1 MGATEFIVVLAA
13 AVKGAVL
20 TVRGASGLP
29 QSSRELCHGVAFLVL
44 ALGFYMRFAAAKWML
59 AAWSAR
65 DCVAYLAG
73 MFPFLGLARHAGAA
87 PWWLSLLEPGLVAM
101 LVCIALLLRI
111 VDRTGLQVGGNPIEE
126 SSLS

>member
-1 MGATEFIVVLAA
+1 MGATESIVLLASVL
-13 AVKGAVL
+13 KGAVL

-29 QSSRELCHGVAFLVL
+29 QPSRELCHGVAFLVL

-65 DCVAYLAG
+65 DCVAYVAG
-73 MFPFLGLARHAGAA
+73 LFPVVGLARNAGAV

-111 VDRTGLQVGGNPIEE
+111 IERASLQFGGNPIKE